1 MGEFS
6 PLQTAEEKIKAA
18 EIALEIDS
26 HRAWEYMYSAID
38 HNKGSICGDLL
49 FPKYRRHEETRSVTI
64 CEMQK
69 TDRGYVGILIKHME
83 FSVDRWIKII
93 NLLCELP
100 EDLCKKVFNQ
110 LLYEVSQMT
119 DEEVMQIKNEIRHLI
134 YTHRYYASTNW
145 SMTEERLQKFENL
158 LDEIHIDT
166 LEYEYSYLFERY
178 RGYPLLHPIPFNREG
193 ERKNNEVATQE
204 LVREKLIE
212 FHELGYDL
220 QILAKA
226 CAKDRIHL

>member
-1 MGEFS
+1 M
-6 PLQTAEEKIKAA
+6 
-18 EIALEIDS
+18 EIDS
-26 HRAWEYMYSAID
+26 HRAWEYKYSAID

-145 SMTEERLQKFENL
+145 SMTEERLQEFENL
-158 LDEIHIDT
+158 LDEKTVVADVANT
-166 LEYEYSYLFERY
+166 SEDSYNAYIEKC
-178 RGYPLLHPIPFNREG
+178 
-193 ERKNNEVATQE
+193 KNA
-204 LVREKLIE
+204 
-212 FHELGYDL
+212 GYDNNAVTEDGMYAADNGVYTL
-220 QILAKA
+220 VLSMADDNVMNISMNVVE
-226 CAKDRIHL
+226 